1 MIIDDPVTNKEPAY
15 WRLIINSPCDGAW
28 NMAVDEAILES
39 VVKKKNPP
47 TLRLYAWNPYCLSL
61 GHAQPVAD
69 VNIPALKEKG
79 WGLVRRPTGGRAIF
93 HADEITYSVIA
104 PIEEPRVQGTL
115 LESYK
120 RLSKALLAALNFLEI
135 QADSKPKDKAYRRT
149 LINPICFESPS
160 DYEITSNGKK
170 IIGSAQARRLQGVL
184 QHGSIPLFGDITRI
198 TLLLNYTSSA
208 EQSEAKINL
217 LYKAGTVKDIIH
229 KQISWLV
236 FSDAVIKGFSKELN
250 IIFIRAHL
258 SDGEINRA
266 KELVQNKFAL
276 DEWTFRL

>member
-1 MIIDDPVTNKEPAY
+1 M
-15 WRLIINSPCDGAW
+15 
-28 NMAVDEAILES
+28 
-39 VVKKKNPP
+39 
-47 TLRLYAWNPYCLSL
+47 
-61 GHAQPVAD
+61 
-69 VNIPALKEKG
+69 
-79 WGLVRRPTGGRAIF
+79 
-93 HADEITYSVIA
+93 
-104 PIEEPRVQGTL
+104 
-115 LESYK
+115 
-120 RLSKALLAALNFLEI
+120 
-135 QADSKPKDKAYRRT
+135 
-149 LINPICFESPS
+149 INPICFESPS

-198 TLLLNYTSSA
+198 TLLLNYTSPA

-236 FSDAVIKGFSKELN
+236 FSDAIIKGFSKELN
-250 IIFIRAHL
+250 IVFVRGHL
-258 SDGEINRA
+258 SEGEINRA